1 MATAPESCREPVLYE
16 DSACLPRVNILGV
29 GVSPINL
36 PQARA
41 LILGAVAAKRK
52 GYVAVT
58 GVHGVTEAQ
67 SDPEFRSILNSA
79 FLNTPDGMPLS
90 WIGRLQGFKQM
101 DRVYGPDLMHELC
114 AASTDGG
121 VRHFFYGGGPGVAEG
136 LKAALESRFPGLCV
150 CGTYTPPF
158 RPLNHQEEFDLIRL
172 MEQTRPD
179 ICWVGLST
187 PKQERFMAAYLE
199 RLPVTLMI
207 GVGAAFDLHSGRIRQ
222 APYWMQRSGLEWF
235 FRLTQEPR
243 RLWKRYLINN
253 PSFLIRILAQFTG
266 LKRYSPV
273 D

>member
-1 MATAPESCREPVLYE
+1 MISPTEPCDTTALDQVVAR
-16 DSACLPRVNILGV
+16 LPRVNILGV
-29 GVSPINL
+29 KVSSINL
-36 PQARA
+36 RHATA
-41 LILGAVAAKRK
+41 LILGAVAAKSK
-52 GYVAVT
+52 GYIAVT
-58 GVHGVTEAQ
+58 GVHGVSEAR
-67 SDPEFRSILNSA
+67 SDPEFRRILNSA

-101 DRVYGPDLMHELC
+101 DRVYGPDLLLELC
-114 AASTDGG
+114 AASMDGS
-121 VRHFFYGGGPGVAEG
+121 VRHFFYGGGPGVAES

-158 RPLNHQEEFDLIRL
+158 QPLNDREESDLVRL

-187 PKQERFMAAYLE
+187 PKQERFMSAYLE
-199 RLPVTLMI
+199 RLPATLLI
-207 GVGAAFDLHSGRIRQ
+207 GVGAAFDLHSGRLRQ

-235 FRLTQEPR
+235 FRLTQEPK

-253 PSFLIRILAQFTG
+253 PLFVARILGQLTG
-266 LKRYSPV
+266 LNRYPLK